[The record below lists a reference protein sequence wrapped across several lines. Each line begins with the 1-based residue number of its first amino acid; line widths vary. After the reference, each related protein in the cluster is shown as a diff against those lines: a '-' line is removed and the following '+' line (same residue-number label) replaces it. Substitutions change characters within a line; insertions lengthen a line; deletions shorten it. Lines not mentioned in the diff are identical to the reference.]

1 MHAKRL
7 EELPLT
13 EIVPNRFQPRIHFD
27 DEKID
32 SLAKSIIKYGVL
44 EPIIVRPVNGK
55 FEIIAGER
63 RYKASKYAG
72 KTTIPSIIVD
82 YDDKESIE
90 LALLEN
96 VQRQELTA
104 IEEAIAYRRILDMG
118 YITQEELAK
127 KTGKSQPTIANK
139 MRLLMLDDETQDALI
154 NHKISE
160 RHARSLLKL
169 VGTGKEIEM
178 LNRIIKERLTVR
190 ETDNEIAIILGAK
203 KVEEKPKMEKNDE
216 FFAKEG
222 EKINTDVNLEQQK
235 MDNGPVFI
243 AEKQESNEKNINYE
257 TIESLFDDI
266 EVKEEKKGEN
276 GFMDIER
283 IMQEAQ
289 DINAKEE
296 PENKPELVTTPS
308 PYDTIMGPNPAPL
321 EETTVSV
328 EQNIMPEEQ
337 NKFINIVP
345 TQEEVIE
352 PEKIVTPE
360 PSVTFD
366 SIFNTNFNTPEETNK
381 ETSVTETEAINNI
394 ESILNGSTNPVA
406 TSVEEQL
413 PIQESNQTSN
423 EEVKNVSAPITESID
438 IQVPEIPNIIG
449 SNSENLVDSTISS
462 YVPEFDTINAETNE
476 STNSNNIEN
485 LAPVA
490 EVSINPVNTNVMD
503 TSVPAPAV
511 APNIMDLD
519 TTFESQMSVLNE
531 TVPKIEVPVINQE
544 VVPSVEMEPT
554 INEVPVSPNIE
565 TPMNSNNLD
574 IPEFTSTIAENA
586 PVTIEET
593 PISNI
598 SFDSTPVNSI
608 PEVNISEIPNAIEP
622 GIVNPLPTELN
633 ENLASSNLNAS
644 SSEVVI
650 PNNDNF
656 EKVLELVR
664 NCSKQIEELGYNVN
678 LNELDLLSSYQI
690 TFNIEKH

>member
-243 AEKQESNEKNINYE
+243 AEKKESNEKNINYE

-593 PISNI
+593 PVSNI

-622 GIVNPLPTELN
+622 GIVNPLPTEFN